1 MVNDI
6 HPDLALLAQPE
17 RRAICCLCVESA
29 GQNLSG
35 LLEKKPFSRYV
46 ENGETALLFDEAQ
59 SEVWRAE
66 IERILRE
73 NGLCAGVSGPFE
85 LAASAR
91 GCLTKARIA
100 LETGRALAPGRAL
113 YDMETYGEAA
123 LLRAA
128 KTALET
134 QEFCAEDVCDAAIE
148 GLARLDEQG
157 EAQYVRSLHAYLSSG
172 LNLRRAAETMGI
184 HRNTLA
190 YRMRRIEARFAL
202 NLGDMNTCFELLFSL
217 WLRDGIGGEV
227 QPESTEPFD
236 GGAVRAAL
244 WRFTERT
251 GGAESPCGGRFK
263 LAVAAVG
270 VGNMGDEK
278 RMELT
283 LALCALPQKPVAAFD
298 EETLFLALPPE
309 EIDAFAEA
317 AGPLCEAARAG
328 LAISQPFA
336 MERLNARLRLCRLAL
351 LAAGAQ
357 TMEMRDM
364 GSTLFFMAL
373 ERKISLAPYLCEDV
387 IRVMD
392 EDATRGSALSRAL
405 YAYLLNF
412 MDLKKAAQQ
421 LGIHR
426 NTLEYQ
432 VRKMN
437 AVIGEPPDGSKRFRM
452 MCTYK
457 MLALPD
463 TGVHD
468 V

>member
-1 MVNDI
+1 MNDI
-6 HPDLALLAQPE
+6 YPDLALFAQPD
-17 RRAICCLCVESA
+17 RRAICCLTVENA
-29 GQNLSG
+29 GEKLTG
-35 LLEKKPFSRYV
+35 LLNKKPFSRYD
-46 ENGETALLFDEAQ
+46 ENGRTALLFDEAQ
-59 SEVWRAE
+59 SAEWRAD

-73 NGLCAGVSGPFE
+73 SGLCAGLSGPFA

-100 LETGRALAPGRAL
+100 LETGRAVAPGRVL

-128 KTALET
+128 KAALEA
-134 QEFCAEDVCDAAIE
+134 QGFCAADFCDAAIE
-148 GLARLDEQG
+148 GLARLDEQ
-157 EAQYVRSLHAYLSSG
+157 EQAQYVRSLHAYLSSG
-172 LNLRRAAETMGI
+172 LNLRHAAETLSV

-190 YRMRRIEARFAL
+190 YRMRRIEERFAL
-202 NLGDMNTCFELLFSL
+202 DLSDMNTCFELLFAL
-217 WLRDGIGGEV
+217 WLREGVGGETR
-227 QPESTEPFD
+227 PEADAPFD
-236 GGAVRAAL
+236 GGAARAAL
-244 WRFTERT
+244 WRFAERAD
-251 GGAESPCGGRFK
+251 GGSAPSGGRFA

-270 VGNMGDEK
+270 VGGLSDAK
-278 RMELT
+278 RAKLT
-283 LALCALPQKPVAAFD
+283 LALCGLPQNPVAAFD
-298 EETLFLALPPE
+298 DETLFFALPPE
-309 EIDAFAEA
+309 SIGAFAEA

-328 LAISQPFA
+328 MAVSQPFA
-336 MERLNARLRLCRLAL
+336 FERLNVQLRLCRFAL

-357 TMEMRDM
+357 TVYLRDI

-373 ERKISLAPYLCEDV
+373 ERKMSLAPYLCEDV

-412 MDLKKAAQQ
+412 MDLKKAARQ

-432 VRKMN
+432 VRKME
-437 AVIGEPPDGSKRFRM
+437 AVIGGRPDGQKRLMM

-463 TGVHD
+463 AGVFD
-468 V
+468 M

>member
-1 MVNDI
+1 
-6 HPDLALLAQPE
+6 
-17 RRAICCLCVESA
+17 
-29 GQNLSG
+29 
-35 LLEKKPFSRYV
+35 
-46 ENGETALLFDEAQ
+46 
-59 SEVWRAE
+59 
-66 IERILRE
+66 
-73 NGLCAGVSGPFE
+73 
-85 LAASAR
+85 
-91 GCLTKARIA
+91 
-100 LETGRALAPGRAL
+100 
-113 YDMETYGEAA
+113 
-123 LLRAA
+123 
-128 KTALET
+128 
-134 QEFCAEDVCDAAIE
+134 
-148 GLARLDEQG
+148 
-157 EAQYVRSLHAYLSSG
+157 
-172 LNLRRAAETMGI
+172 MGI

-236 GGAVRAAL
+236 SGAVRAAL

-251 GGAESPCGGRFK
+251 GGAEAPCGGRFK

-283 LALCALPQKPVAAFD
+283 RRSAPCRRSRLRRLTKKRCFWRFRRKKSTRLPRRRGR
-298 EETLFLALPPE
+298 
-309 EIDAFAEA
+309 FA
-317 AGPLCEAARAG
+317 EAARAG
-328 LAISQPFA
+328 LVISQPFA

>member
-1 MVNDI
+1 MNGI
-6 HPDLALLAQPE
+6 YPDLALLAQPD

-29 GQNLSG
+29 GRDISG
-35 LLEKKPFSRYV
+35 LLNRKPFSRYD
-46 ENGETALLFDEAQ
+46 ENGLTVLLYDEVQ
-59 SEVWRAE
+59 SETWYAE
-66 IERILRE
+66 IEQILRE
-73 NGLCAGVSGPFE
+73 GGLCAGLSGPFA

-91 GCLTKARIA
+91 GCLPKARIA
-100 LETGRALAPGRAL
+100 LETGRAVEPGRTL
-113 YDMETYGEAA
+113 YDMATYGEAA

-128 KTALET
+128 KVALAA
-134 QEFCAEDVCDAAIE
+134 QGFCAEDFCDAALAGIE
-148 GLARLDEQG
+148 RLDEQE
-157 EAQYVRSLHAYLSSG
+157 EARYAASLHAYLDSG
-172 LNLRRAAETMGI
+172 LNLRRAAELLGV

-190 YRMRRIEARFAL
+190 YRMRRIEARFGL

-217 WLRDGIGGEV
+217 WLREGIGGEKRA
-227 QPESTEPFD
+227 ENAEPFD
-236 GGAVRAAL
+236 RDAVQTAL
-244 WRFTERT
+244 WRFVERA
-251 GGAESPCGGRFK
+251 GGISRAEKPFL
-263 LAVAAVG
+263 LAVAAV
-270 VGNMGDEK
+270 NARSLGDAK
-278 RMELT
+278 RAELT
-283 LALCALPQKPVAAFD
+283 LALGALPQNPVTAFD
-298 EETLFLALPPE
+298 DETLFFALPPDE
-309 EIDAFAEA
+309 LAAFADA
-317 AGPLCEAARAG
+317 ARPLCEAAHAG

-336 MERLNARLRLCRLAL
+336 FERLSAHLRLCRFAL

-357 TMEMRDM
+357 TVRMQEI

-392 EDATRGSALSRAL
+392 EDATRGSALSRSL

-437 AVIGEPPDGSKRFRM
+437 GIIGGQPDGKKRFMM

-463 TGVHD
+463 AGVYEL
-468 V
+468 